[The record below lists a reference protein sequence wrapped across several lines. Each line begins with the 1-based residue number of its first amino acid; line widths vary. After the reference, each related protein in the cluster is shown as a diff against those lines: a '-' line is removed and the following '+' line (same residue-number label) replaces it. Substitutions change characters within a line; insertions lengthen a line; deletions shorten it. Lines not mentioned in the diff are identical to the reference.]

1 MSYDSVP
8 KEEHDS
14 PDAEQL
20 AIKTRDPSGRL
31 CDINIVLALVAV
43 SLCFGMGVFMFFDL
57 AYDQM
62 KPAETTSAPQFQFNC
77 GSSTSEARAAGCRF
91 DLTTFTWVPPACF
104 DEPLMEEFLGSK
116 NWTWSLDELGIQQVN
131 ESFARE
137 GDFESLYTTMDYHVT
152 HCAYAW
158 KKLHRSLF
166 SGDLSHIDGYTASIH
181 HTEHCL
187 GMLLE
192 SRDQD
197 QTPALGVTK
206 FASCG
211 QGVIADPDQHAM
223 SYP

>member
-1 MSYDSVP
+1 MSYVSVP

-91 DLTTFTWVPPACF
+91 DSTTFTWVPPACF
-104 DEPLMEEFLGSK
+104 GEPLMEEFLGSK
-116 NWTWSLDELGIQQVN
+116 NWTWSLDD
-131 ESFARE
+131 FARE

-166 SGDLSHIDGYTASIH
+166 SGDLSHIDGYTAS
-181 HTEHCL
+181 T
-187 GMLLE
+187 
-192 SRDQD
+192 
-197 QTPALGVTK
+197 
-206 FASCG
+206 ASTSAIIG
-211 QGVIADPDQHAM
+211 EI
-223 SYP
+223 SWLW